1 MALVARP
8 WRAEA
13 AGLSIVVR
21 LTPKGGR
28 DAIDGVEHLADG
40 RTALKVRVRA
50 APSDGEANAA
60 LVEVIAKALRV
71 PARQVSL
78 VAGASARI
86 KRVQV
91 AGDPGRSG
99 DCLGKPVRRL
109 SAKLAVLRPW
119 PRRS

>member
-1 MALVARP
+1 MGSIPRP

-28 DAIDGVEHLADG
+28 DAIDGVEHLANG
-40 RTALKVRVRA
+40 RSALKVRVRA
-50 APSDGEANAA
+50 APSSGEANAA
-60 LVEVIAKALRV
+60 LVGVIAKALRV

-78 VAGASARI
+78 VASASTRI

-91 AGDPGRSG
+91 AGAP
-99 DCLGKPVRRL
+99 
-109 SAKLAVLRPW
+109 AALAIALENLCTGGSP
-119 PRRS
+119 PN

>member
-60 LVEVIAKALRV
+60 LVGVIAKALRV

-78 VAGASARI
+78 VAGASTRI
-86 KRVQV
+86 NRVQV
-91 AGDPGRSG
+91 AGVP
-99 DCLGKPVRRL
+99 
-109 SAKLAVLRPW
+109 ATLAIALENLCAGSP
-119 PRRS
+119 PN

>member
-60 LVEVIAKALRV
+60 LVGVIAKALRV

-78 VAGASARI
+78 VAGASTRI

-91 AGDPGRSG
+91 AGAP
-99 DCLGKPVRRL
+99 
-109 SAKLAVLRPW
+109 AALAIALENLCAGSP
-119 PRRS
+119 PN

>member
-1 MALVARP
+1 MGSIPRP

-40 RTALKVRVRA
+40 RSALKVRVRA
-50 APSDGEANAA
+50 APSDSEANAV
-60 LVEVIAKALRV
+60 LVRVIAKALRV

-91 AGDPGRSG
+91 AGAP
-99 DCLGKPVRRL
+99 
-109 SAKLAVLRPW
+109 AALAIALENLCAGGSP
-119 PRRS
+119 PN